1 MPVFKYR
8 DIADMPPLPLV
19 PMEQRAARIRSLW
32 ERAHLIGGGVISRGV
47 LRFRSIDDANSTR
60 TRATLER
67 MGRRDKSL
75 AK

>member
-8 DIADMPPLPLV
+8 DIAEMPPLPIV
-19 PMEQRAARIRSLW
+19 PIEHRAARIRSLW

-47 LRFRSIDDANSTR
+47 LRFRSVDDAQLTR

-67 MGRRDKSL
+67 MVRRDKSFT
-75 AK
+75 K